1 MLYPLEVKGEEIDP
15 QPTMFNKSVQNVNE
29 QEPIALR
36 TRSAIR
42 RSNQPKLSNELK
54 HLTPSV
60 GSVADFN
67 IAI

>member
-1 MLYPLEVKGEEIDP
+1 
-15 QPTMFNKSVQNVNE
+15 MFNKSVQNVNE

-54 HLTPSV
+54 HLAPSV